1 MISRFFRWLA
11 RLRLPLR
18 QLPVDAVPIQMPML
32 QSQACF
38 FLENDHGSL
47 LTAGCAGTTVP
58 MVTNPVLG
66 YPQSAQLADLQ
77 SPLFTWACSMG
88 IPQFLQ
94 FVLVMSQWH
103 EFSNGILLNLQL
115 SQHFQI
121 SWRRGKVTIVS
132 LLVSPFLLLFA
143 RFLPVV
149 DHRCQGRDRCISHSG
164 NSADATDATDA
175 ADSADDSSLGG
186 TCRTSATGTRA
197 PWAHGVRA
205 VPDEFGDVADP
216 HVVARWSQVVSLSV
230 GVYRHILRF
239 LRSGVRSQESKI

>member
-1 MISRFFRWLA
+1 
-11 RLRLPLR
+11 
-18 QLPVDAVPIQMPML
+18 
-32 QSQACF
+32 
-38 FLENDHGSL
+38 
-47 LTAGCAGTTVP
+47 
-58 MVTNPVLG
+58 
-66 YPQSAQLADLQ
+66 
-77 SPLFTWACSMG
+77 MG

-216 HVVARWSQVVSLSV
+216 HVVAR
-230 GVYRHILRF
+230 
-239 LRSGVRSQESKI
+239 